1 MAVSAKRAGPQSGI
15 GQRLRR
21 AANALAE
28 QRQSASTGSST
39 VSRRREAKGMSERA
53 PMSKA
58 MVDTWRSM
66 FLGIWP
72 EGHGGWQLFGYIDWL
87 EEQLDAGDV
96 GDTSVWRERF
106 GHPDA

>member
-1 MAVSAKRAGPQSGI
+1 
-15 GQRLRR
+15 
-21 AANALAE
+21 
-28 QRQSASTGSST
+28 
-39 VSRRREAKGMSERA
+39 
-53 PMSKA
+53 MSKA